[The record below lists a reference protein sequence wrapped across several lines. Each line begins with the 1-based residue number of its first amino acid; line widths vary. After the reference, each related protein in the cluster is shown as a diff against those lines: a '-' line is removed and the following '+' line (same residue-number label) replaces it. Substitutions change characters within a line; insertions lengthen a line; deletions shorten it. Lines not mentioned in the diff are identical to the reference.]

1 VNDDVSDAPVLEA
14 SVDFLV
20 IGAGMGGMTA
30 AARAA
35 QAGKSVM
42 VVEKA
47 PEIGGSTVLS
57 GGKLWTAD
65 TLEHLAAECPGGD
78 AALQRTVFA
87 RFEATANWLRSTG
100 ITVEPESRHL
110 HYGRGYNF
118 DVVGYI
124 DACRMM
130 VEQHGGMVVRDAFVS
145 TLVLDGRRVVGA
157 SIIDRDGETTV
168 HAKAVLLATGGFSAN
183 PQLLRC
189 FVHHNGARALA
200 RSNPHS
206 VGDGIRLGLA
216 AGGSL
221 STYMGGFYGHV
232 MQSPVLKWGP
242 REFRAYTQG
251 GSIKGILLNQAGLR
265 FCDESLGD
273 HQNAQRVLEQKDAK
287 ALLVFDQAVRAA
299 EAQTILA
306 NTDTPIDKVA
316 IAIAEGG
323 RVAVAD
329 TWDELFRQSA
339 VWGFDAAQATA
350 TAAHYNTTAA
360 RGGAGLVP
368 GRRRDCYAYAQ
379 APFYALEVQCGV
391 TATHG
396 GLRVD
401 DRARVLDANG
411 KPVLGL
417 YAAGADAG
425 NVYGSGYAGGLSF
438 AATFGLLSV
447 EDAFGG

>member
-1 VNDDVSDAPVLEA
+1 MTGEKLEA
-14 SVDFLV
+14 AVDFLV
-20 IGAGMGGMTA
+20 IGAGMAGMTA

-35 QAGKSVM
+35 KAGKSVM

-57 GGKLWTAD
+57 GGKLWTAA
-65 TLEHLAAECPGGD
+65 TLEMFAQECPGGD
-78 AALQRTVFA
+78 ANLQRTVFE
-87 RFEATANWLRSTG
+87 RFENTAAWLRATG
-100 ITVEPESRHL
+100 ISVEPESRHL

-124 DACRMM
+124 DVCRMM
-130 VEQHGGMVVRDAFVS
+130 VEQHGGIIVRDADVS
-145 TLVLDGRRVVGA
+145 ELTVAQGRVAGA
-157 SIIDRDGETTV
+157 VIIDRDGETLV
-168 HAKAVLLATGGFSAN
+168 HAAAVLLATGGFSAN
-183 PQLLRC
+183 PQLLKS
-189 FVHHNGARALA
+189 FVHANGDKALA

-221 STYMGGFYGHV
+221 SPYMGGFYGHV

-251 GSIKGILLNQAGLR
+251 GSIKGILLNSAGRR

-273 HQNAQRVLEQKDAK
+273 HQNAQRVLEQEGAK
-287 ALLVFDQAVRAA
+287 ALLVFDQAVRDA

-306 NTDTPIDKVA
+306 NTDRPIDKVA
-316 IAIAEGG
+316 IAIDEGG

-329 TWDELFRQSA
+329 TWDDLFRQSA
-339 VWGFDAAQATA
+339 AWGFDAARAVT
-350 TAAHYNTTAA
+350 TTTAYNA
-360 RGGAGLVP
+360 AAAQGGAGLSP
-368 GRRRDCYAYAQ
+368 GRVRDCYAYA
-379 APFYALEVQCGV
+379 APPFYALEVQCGV

-401 DRARVLDANG
+401 TRARVLDAAG
-411 KPVLGL
+411 KPVPGL

-425 NVYGSGYAGGLSF
+425 NVYGNGYAGGLAF
-438 AATFGLLSV
+438 GATFGLLCV
-447 EDAFGG
+447 EEAFAINGI